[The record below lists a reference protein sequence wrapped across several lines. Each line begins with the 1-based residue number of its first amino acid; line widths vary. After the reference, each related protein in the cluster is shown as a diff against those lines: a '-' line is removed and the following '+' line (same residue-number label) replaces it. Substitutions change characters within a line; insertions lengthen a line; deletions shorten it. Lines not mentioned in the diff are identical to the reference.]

1 MSWFTGF
8 KCLMPEPKK
17 WPFAAVEWWLPHLLT
32 CSFSF
37 SFYFT
42 PKEKNEKKGETKRL
56 RDWQCSHLPTMTS
69 STITFTCLRHVFWDK
84 TIENTIFRPQKSSNH
99 TDKPHGFCCQTK
111 TYTPPAQR
119 PQPAWTSTKI
129 SRSSKPCF
137 NKTSLYW
144 ERPEGQGRIPFKPRK
159 WIKNQKDSPKLRV
172 LKAHTHTMDSV
183 TWMICMCQAAPSWTH
198 IRNRQT
204 IQKFGS
210 AAPISRINIT
220 TCSPKWYK
228 VTLSLLG
235 CFNPEWFLKQ
245 TKIQRQT
252 WNFHNFSRFFKLKGC
267 KKEMVSTFP

>member
-1 MSWFTGF
+1 MISFGSGKPMFCLVCLGSQGLSAWCRSQKNGLSLQSSDDFPIFWHAVLASHFTLRPR
-8 KCLMPEPKK
+8 K
-17 WPFAAVEWWLPHLLT
+17 
-32 CSFSF
+32 
-37 SFYFT
+37 
-42 PKEKNEKKGETKRL
+42 KNEKKGETKRL

-172 LKAHTHTMDSV
+172 LKAHTHTQ
-183 TWMICMCQAAPSWTH
+183 W
-198 IRNRQT
+198 IR
-204 IQKFGS
+204 
-210 AAPISRINIT
+210 
-220 TCSPKWYK
+220 
-228 VTLSLLG
+228 
-235 CFNPEWFLKQ
+235 
-245 TKIQRQT
+245 
-252 WNFHNFSRFFKLKGC
+252 
-267 KKEMVSTFP
+267 